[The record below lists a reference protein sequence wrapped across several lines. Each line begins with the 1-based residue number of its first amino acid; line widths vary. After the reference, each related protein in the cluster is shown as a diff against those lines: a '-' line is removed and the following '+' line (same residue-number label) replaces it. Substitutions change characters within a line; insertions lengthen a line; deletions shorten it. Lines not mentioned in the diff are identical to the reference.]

1 MGFGESFALD
11 HLVGVPRNETQSN
24 VNDALLR
31 YFTLQSIEG
40 LIKSRSS
47 ESELT
52 RQQMQLDI
60 EMKKRALGIP
70 RDTQSFNDE
79 LNSPTNHLIAALG
92 IKFEDRLDSPSIIQK
107 SIRAA
112 HPLKDLFNVNRPISA
127 GLPGVG
133 GGLRRLLGLR

>member
-1 MGFGESFALD
+1 MKILDNLLMDNIIGE
-11 HLVGVPRNETQSN
+11 PKNETQSN
-24 VNDALLR
+24 VSDALAR
-31 YFTLQSIEG
+31 YFTLSTLSQFAQSG
-40 LIKSRSS
+40 SP
-47 ESELT
+47 ESLL
-52 RQQMQLDI
+52 RLKQMQLDI